1 MSDAPLAAVIV
12 LAAGEGTRMKSQ
24 LPKVLHELG
33 GRSMLGHVLAA
44 ALPLG
49 AARTA
54 VVIGAGRDQVAASLP
69 GEGSR
74 AGEIVPVVQ
83 AHQFGTGHAVR
94 VAVEALDEVAQLEA
108 DGAVLVVPGDTPL
121 LRTETLAGLLDLH
134 AEHHAAATLLTAV
147 VDNPTGYGRVVRE
160 GDPLIGSGPVR
171 AVVEERDADDVTRQ
185 INEVATGVYAFAAGH
200 LRAALRELTTDNAQG
215 EQYLPDVVAWLV
227 GAGEVVQAK
236 QADDAA
242 ETAGVNDRVQLAAAG
257 LVLNQR
263 LLEAAMRS
271 GVTIVDPATT
281 WLSAETALS
290 PDVTLLQGVRL
301 EGRTTVASHAVVGP
315 DCTLV
320 DTEIGAA
327 ARVRVTTADGAI
339 IGPNCDV
346 GPYTYLRPGTR
357 LGAGAK
363 AGAYVEMKA
372 ATIGAGTKVPHLT
385 YVGDAEV
392 GEGSNIGCGVVFVNY
407 DGVNKSRTVVGDAA
421 FVGSDSLLV
430 APVTVGDG
438 AYTAAGSVITDDVPA
453 GAIAIGRARQVN
465 KEGWTE
471 SRRPG
476 TRSAQAAAAARQ
488 AKE

>member
-1 MSDAPLAAVIV
+1 
-12 LAAGEGTRMKSQ
+12 MKSQ

-44 ALPLG
+44 TLPLG

-54 VVIGAGRDQVAASLP
+54 VVIGAGREQVAASLP
-69 GEGSR
+69 GDGS
-74 AGEIVPVVQ
+74 GVVPVVQ
-83 AHQFGTGHAVR
+83 EQQLGTGHAVR
-94 VAVEALDEVAQLEA
+94 VAVESLDEASELAA

-121 LRTETLAGLLDLH
+121 LRTVTLADLLALH

-160 GDPLIGSGPVR
+160 GGGAGPVR
-171 AVVEERDADDVTRQ
+171 GVVEERDADAVTRE
-185 INEVATGVYAFAAGH
+185 IKEVATGVYVFAAGQ

-227 GAGEVVQAK
+227 KAGEVVQAS

-242 ETAGVNDRVQLAAAG
+242 EMAGVNDRVQLAAAG
-257 LVLNQR
+257 RVLNQR
-263 LLEAAMRS
+263 LVEAAMRA

-281 WLSAETALS
+281 WLSAEVAFE

-301 EGRTTVASHAVVGP
+301 EGRTTVAAGAVVGP
-315 DCTLV
+315 DCTLR

-327 ARVRVTTADGAI
+327 ARVRVTTADRAI
-339 IGPNCDV
+339 IGPKCDV

-363 AGAYVEMKA
+363 VGAYVEMKA

-392 GEGSNIGCGVVFVNY
+392 GEGTNIGCGVVFVNY
-407 DGVNKSRTVVGDAA
+407 DGVSKSRTVVGDAV
-421 FVGSDSLLV
+421 FLGSDSMLV
-430 APVTVGDG
+430 APVTIGDG
-438 AYTAAGSVITDDVPA
+438 AFTAAGSVITDDVPA
-453 GAIAIGRARQVN
+453 GAIAVGRARQVN

-471 SRRPG
+471 RRRPG